1 MDSSSHDVAVV
12 GASIAGTTAAVLYA
26 RRGLRVVLLE
36 RHTDPATYKK
46 ICTHYIQASA
56 APTIERLGIAPA
68 LAQAGA
74 VPNAFELWTRWGWIR
89 DPTGRPSRFP
99 RHGYNIRREKL
110 DPIMR
115 NLAATTP
122 GIDLRLGYKVERLVE
137 RDGAIEGVVAHT
149 PDGRTETFTARLVV
163 GADGRNSS
171 VATLARLP
179 ARTKPHGRF
188 AYFAHFR
195 NLRLRSGLTS
205 QMWFM
210 EPDIAYAFPND
221 DGVTVL
227 AAMPA
232 AARLPEFKAD
242 LEGAFRRYFEALPD
256 APPIGSAER
265 VSPIMGQLE
274 MPNVAH
280 QTTGAGVALVGDAA
294 LAADPLWGVGCGW
307 AFQSADWLVE
317 ATADALLCHT
327 PLAPALARYKARHRK
342 ALAGHEFLISDFATA
357 RPYNPIE
364 RLMYSAA
371 ARDPASARLL
381 HEFGARHIRVRDF
394 LAPSAIAHAA
404 LVNVRHALRR
414 RSAQPNGGPSHA
426 GTAGGARH

>member
-1 MDSSSHDVAVV
+1 MDPSSCDVVIA
-12 GASIAGTTAAVLYA
+12 GGSIAGTTAAVLFA
-26 RRGLRVVLLE
+26 RRGLKVVLLE
-36 RHTDPATYKK
+36 RHTDPAAYKK

-56 APTIERLGIAPA
+56 TPTIERLGIAPA
-68 LAQAGA
+68 LVEAGA

-89 DPTGRPSRFP
+89 YPADGASRFP

-115 NLAATTP
+115 NLAAATP
-122 GIDLRLGYKVERLVE
+122 GVDLRLGYKVERLLE
-137 RDGAIEGVVAHT
+137 REGTVEGVVAHT
-149 PDGRTETFTARLVV
+149 PDGRSETWRARLVV
-163 GADGRNSS
+163 GADGRNST
-171 VATLARLP
+171 VASLAGLLT
-179 ARTKPHGRF
+179 RTKPHGRF

-195 NLRLRSGLTS
+195 NLPLRSGTVS

-210 EPDIAYAFPND
+210 EPDVAYAFPND

-227 AAMPA
+227 ACMPS

-242 LEGAFRRYFEALPD
+242 LEVAFRRYFEALPD
-256 APPIGSAER
+256 APPIAAAER

-274 MPNVAH
+274 MPNLIRQAA
-280 QTTGAGVALVGDAA
+280 GPGVALVGDAA

-317 ATADALLCHT
+317 STAETLLCGA
-327 PLAPALARYKARHRK
+327 PLGPALARYRARHRK

-371 ARDPASARLL
+371 ARDAATARLL
-381 HEFGARHIRVRDF
+381 HDFGARHIRVRDF
-394 LAPSAIAHAA
+394 LAPSAIAHAL
-404 LVNVRHALRR
+404 LVNARYALRP
-414 RSAQPNGGPSHA
+414 RSARQSGESSHVS
-426 GTAGGARH
+426 TAGSAGH